1 VNSHKLTTALVAIIV
16 AQMIGLTLLSLNA
29 LERGSTS
36 PAKANLN
43 ESKAQRTALAQTK
56 FKLHKVKKKKPVIK
70 KVVIQAPTPVYVSA
84 SPPVKPKTRTSGGS
98 GESEKGDD

>member
-16 AQMIGLTLLSLNA
+16 AQMIGLTLLSLNT

-70 KVVIQAPTPVYVSA
+70 KVVIQAPTPVYVA
-84 SPPVKPKTRTSGGS
+84 APVKAKTRTSGGS
-98 GESEKGDD
+98 GESEKNDD